1 MERLYI
7 RVSRAVQQAPLDPDY
22 LEFVCAQE
30 MFFLDIVAQHI
41 PVPGT
46 VHCKIK
52 DSANILLPYQSSMKT
67 QGKGRPK
74 ISISR
79 EYLQHLV
86 EFGLP
91 MATISSF
98 LGVSRATL
106 YRIMAEDNISVRGL
120 YSACT
125 DPELDALVS
134 EIKTRAP
141 HSGYRSVKGILESQ
155 GHRVQWERVR
165 AAMHRVDSLGV
176 LERMT
181 QLGCV
186 VRRTF
191 SVPCS
196 NKLIRYIVIFGAID
210 GFSRKSAGR
219 SRGGECWYCPFDVF
233 HVWTREWLLYN
244 WKKIERLWRDVWMG
258 ATNVFY
264 HLFHM
269 LEEEGLFDLSN
280 ITHFLCLHYVFL
292 PRLQASLDLFQGGW
306 DNHPLRTEQNLT
318 PNQLWEIGQMQHW
331 IQNPEDMNIPEIDWE
346 ESGEVPET
354 DLGVNVPQLESPL
367 TPEQLETLKRLID
380 PLQPSE
386 SNGVDIYLTTVQYI
400 ESLLE

>member
-7 RVSRAVQQAPLDPDY
+7 RVSRAVQQEPLDPDY

-30 MFFLDIVAQHI
+30 MVFLYIVAQHV
-41 PVPGT
+41 PVSQEVIDT
-46 VHCKIK
+46 
-52 DSANILLPYQSSMKT
+52 LLCVTLLCVCHRKLLSELSCALQNQRQCQHPPPLPIEYENT
-67 QGKGRPK
+67 QGKNRPK

-91 MATISSF
+91 MATISRF

-106 YRIMAEDNISVRGL
+106 YRRMAEDNISVRGL

-134 EIKTRAP
+134 EIKTRVP

-165 AAMHRVDSLGV
+165 AAMHRVDSLGI

-186 VRRTF
+186 VRRTY

-196 NKLIRYIVIFGAID
+196 KYLDTNHKLIR
-210 GFSRKSAGR
+210 
-219 SRGGECWYCPFDVF
+219 
-233 HVWTREWLLYN
+233 
-244 WKKIERLWRDVWMG
+244 
-258 ATNVFY
+258 
-264 HLFHM
+264 
-269 LEEEGLFDLSN
+269 
-280 ITHFLCLHYVFL
+280 
-292 PRLQASLDLFQGGW
+292 
-306 DNHPLRTEQNLT
+306 
-318 PNQLWEIGQMQHW
+318 
-331 IQNPEDMNIPEIDWE
+331 
-346 ESGEVPET
+346 
-354 DLGVNVPQLESPL
+354 
-367 TPEQLETLKRLID
+367 
-380 PLQPSE
+380 
-386 SNGVDIYLTTVQYI
+386 
-400 ESLLE
+400 

>member
-30 MFFLDIVAQHI
+30 MFFLDIVAQHV
-41 PVPGT
+41 PVSQEVIDTLSELSGALQNQRQCQHPPP
-46 VHCKIK
+46 
-52 DSANILLPYQSSMKT
+52 LPIEYENT

-91 MATISSF
+91 MATIPRF

-106 YRIMAEDNISVRGL
+106 YRRMAEDNISVRGL

-134 EIKTRAP
+134 EIKTRVP

-165 AAMHRVDSLGV
+165 AAMHRVDSLGI

-186 VRRTF
+186 VRRTY

-196 NKLIRYIVIFGAID
+196 KYLDTNHKLIR
-210 GFSRKSAGR
+210 
-219 SRGGECWYCPFDVF
+219 
-233 HVWTREWLLYN
+233 
-244 WKKIERLWRDVWMG
+244 
-258 ATNVFY
+258 
-264 HLFHM
+264 
-269 LEEEGLFDLSN
+269 
-280 ITHFLCLHYVFL
+280 
-292 PRLQASLDLFQGGW
+292 
-306 DNHPLRTEQNLT
+306 
-318 PNQLWEIGQMQHW
+318 
-331 IQNPEDMNIPEIDWE
+331 
-346 ESGEVPET
+346 
-354 DLGVNVPQLESPL
+354 
-367 TPEQLETLKRLID
+367 
-380 PLQPSE
+380 
-386 SNGVDIYLTTVQYI
+386 
-400 ESLLE
+400 